1 MVLEDK
7 YTILDKIGEG
17 GNGVVS
23 KVQSK
28 ETNQVNIAKTLKSKK
43 PNKDNK
49 IDRFRLE
56 IKTLKKLKDH
66 NIEGI
71 IPILDYSDPE
81 QSENDLWYVMPKAE
95 SSWDYLNKDDK
106 HTEDIIDMFI
116 DLSKTLIE
124 VHDLEISH
132 RDIKRQIVKF
142 KLNILVDRKTHKGL

>member
-1 MVLEDK
+1 MALEDK

-66 NIEGI
+66 NIER
-71 IPILDYSDPE
+71 S
-81 QSENDLWYVMPKAE
+81 
-95 SSWDYLNKDDK
+95 
-106 HTEDIIDMFI
+106 
-116 DLSKTLIE
+116 
-124 VHDLEISH
+124 
-132 RDIKRQIVKF
+132 
-142 KLNILVDRKTHKGL
+142 